1 VSPVTECRAPVWE
14 PSRGN
19 PGGDCLA
26 DATAAVPLGESGRVL
41 PVCGEHADRYPVLV
55 DLPEED

>member
-1 VSPVTECRAPVWE
+1 VELLTECRAPVWE

-26 DATAAVPLGESGRVL
+26 DAIAAVPLGPAGLVL
-41 PVCGEHADRYPVLV
+41 PVCAEHADRYPTVV
-55 DLPEED
+55 DLPEE